1 LNFTESDCEAT
12 TRDRINESSYKLSS
26 LDIVNLTY
34 ISNIPNSLSL
44 DNQLNI
50 SQCELNDSDYEAN
63 TQNQNEAS
71 LGGVKVKVKDTKVIR
86 IRGSKLVRLLGS
98 QIKTPFVENQY
109 DTLTTD
115 TNNTNNTHKLEECKS
130 S

>member
-1 LNFTESDCEAT
+1 MTNQDVESTKLNCIKKSNKDCLNITESDCEAT

-50 SQCELNDSDYEAN
+50 SQCELNISDYEAN
-63 TQNQNEAS
+63 TNQNEAS
-71 LGGVKVKVKDTKVIR
+71 LGGVKEKVKVKDTKGIR

-98 QIKTPFVENQY
+98 QIKTPLVDN
-109 DTLTTD
+109 
-115 TNNTNNTHKLEECKS
+115 
-130 S
+130 